1 MNKKLLLLALCFAGS
16 SAFVV
21 STERW
26 VTVEVAQQVLRTLE
40 NKAKETRKHIELAS
54 FFQWVLSLENVK
66 EDEKIVIHCDEKIT
80 MFLAGK
86 SFVFTEHTM
95 IPELYEMI
103 IPFVSGYRDP
113 EMKSKMLAVM
123 KKTLGGDNFASIEK
137 QKREM
142 REGLKNLDKEIARL
156 RKQLGLHS

>member
-16 SAFVV
+16 SAFVA
-21 STERW
+21 STEQW
-26 VTVEVAQQVLRTLE
+26 VTIEVAEQVLRTLE
-40 NKAKETRKHIELAS
+40 KKAKETRKHIELAS
-54 FFQWVLSLENVK
+54 FFQWVLSLQNVK
-66 EDEKIVIHCDEKIT
+66 ENENIVIHCDENIT
-80 MFLAGK
+80 MSLAGK

-103 IPFVSGYRDP
+103 IPFVSAYRDP
-113 EMKSKMLAVM
+113 AMRSKILAVM
-123 KKTLGGDNFASIEK
+123 KKNLGGDDVASIEK

-142 REGLKNLDKEIARL
+142 REVLKNLDKEIARL